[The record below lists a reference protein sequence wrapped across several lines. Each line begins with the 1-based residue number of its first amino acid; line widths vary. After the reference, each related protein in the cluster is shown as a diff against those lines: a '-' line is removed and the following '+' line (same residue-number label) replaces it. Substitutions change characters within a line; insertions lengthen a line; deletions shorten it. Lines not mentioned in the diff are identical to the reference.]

1 MENDSGRGSCP
12 SSYPSGNQVDG
23 LPLVAIIAKQR
34 GGCTTVLLTMKK
46 WFLKMSAAIKML
58 GDDIIVVEHI
68 LKFIEMV
75 LKFENDF
82 EISEF
87 HKPRTFVKVEK

>member
-1 MENDSGRGSCP
+1 MGMTE
-12 SSYPSGNQVDG
+12 
-23 LPLVAIIAKQR
+23 LVVKQ
-34 GGCTTVLLTMKK
+34 
-46 WFLKMSAAIKML
+46 
-58 GDDIIVVEHI
+58 I

-87 HKPRTFVKVEK
+87 YSSRTFVKVEK